1 VTTTRQITADLR
13 SLGIA
18 EGISLVVHSSLS
30 SLGRVEDGA
39 DAVID
44 ALLEALGER
53 GTLVMPTFTFPP
65 EPVFDPRSTRS
76 TTGLIAETFRA
87 RAGVVRSLHPTHSVA
102 ALGSLAK
109 HFVEGHPDA
118 TALGVDSPLH
128 RLAVSDGFVLLLGVQ
143 HTSNAMVHV
152 GEAVARAPYLDI
164 PYSDAFN
171 VSIPVRMPDGEER
184 IVLPR
189 ENPGCSVNFN
199 AVEEPLNA
207 EAARIHPIWKHRR
220 GRVTTRASHGRSR
233 NGKRIA
239 RDRPCR
245 TAVRHRLVSILP
257 ARPAACG
264 EMKSS
269 WP

>member
-1 VTTTRQITADLR
+1 MTTARQITADLR

-18 EGISLVVHSSLS
+18 EGMNLVVHSSLS
-30 SLGRVEDGA
+30 SLGHVEDGA

-44 ALLEALGER
+44 ALLEALGGR

-76 TTGLIAETFRA
+76 TTGLIAETFCA

-184 IVLPR
+184 IVPPR

-199 AVEEPLNA
+199 AVEEPLKQRGSIRYGNVA
-207 EAARIHPIWKHRR
+207 EAE
-220 GRVTTRASHGRSR
+220 S
-233 NGKRIA
+233 
-239 RDRPCR
+239 
-245 TAVRHRLVSILP
+245 RLVRAMDIVETVSELLETD
-257 ARPAACG
+257 PAALLCDIDWCPFCPRARQLA
-264 EMKSS
+264 EK
-269 WP
+269 